1 VTTLIE
7 IAVRLREGLTVVA
20 VAAEAVGG
28 VDVVQRRRPVVPEL
42 DVVGPRAE
50 AAQVVAGVR
59 GQQVLH
65 RRRRVAEAPLEHLRR
80 WRFRFAAGG
89 IHNNNN
95 NNTEQDES
103 HGVIKRTNRVP
114 VRSCRS

>member
-65 RRRRVAEAPLEHLRR
+65 RRVAEAPLEHLRR

-89 IHNNNN
+89 IHNNN